1 MQIFVHH
8 TYEKNTH
15 SMLKAHAFK
24 FLSSSSGPQ
33 FIIRIW
39 CFPIMYWKVSGWKLC
54 LSGQK
59 FLHTHKTLAKCT
71 TSIALSF
78 DSLLLRGISAGP
90 CFRPTLG
97 CAWQR
102 VCLRCRAHRQKQGLA
117 LTSCNNRLSN
127 ERAMTTSKQLM
138 SEKPSTP

>member
-1 MQIFVHH
+1 MHFIQCKFSCIIHMKKIH
-8 TYEKNTH
+8 TVCWRHMHLNFW
-15 SMLKAHAFK
+15 A
-24 FLSSSSGPQ
+24 Q

-54 LSGQK
+54 LPGQK

-90 CFRPTLG
+90 CFRASHG
-97 CAWQR
+97 RAWR
-102 VCLRCRAHRQKQGLA
+102 PVCLPCRARMQKQGPA